1 MKTFMADTR
10 ADVVIVGAGPT
21 GLALAAELQ
30 RLGTRALLVD
40 KLSTSENTSRATVVH
55 ARTLEVLEPLG
66 ISQQLID
73 RGLVLHKARMHEG
86 DTVRAHLTFD
96 GLDTAYSFIL
106 VCTQDQT
113 EDVLTTR
120 LRELGGAEIRAI
132 EVTAIEAD
140 DTGATATYVAGGVLI
155 QDVHAKW
162 LVGCDGMHS
171 IVRQSAGIGF
181 EGGNYDENFVLADV
195 EMETPL
201 GRENLDL
208 FFSREGL
215 LLIVPLPHDRYRI
228 IATVPEAPS
237 APSLEDVQQIL
248 DARGPQQQRCH
259 VTGVVWSSRFRVQH
273 RVADQLRKGRVLL
286 CGDAAHVHSP
296 AGGQGMNTGIQD
308 AISLAPVL
316 HAAVTTGD
324 ESGFAEWEK
333 KRLAIARTVVS
344 TTDKMTRV
352 AASDSALSHL
362 VRNIV
367 MGAVEHST
375 TLQHALAERLSE
387 IDNR

>member
-1 MKTFMADTR
+1 MADTK

-30 RLGTRALLVD
+30 RLGTHALLVD
-40 KLSTSENTSRATVVH
+40 KHASGLGTSRATVVH

-73 RGLVLHKARMHEG
+73 RGLILHNARMREG
-86 DTVRAHLTFD
+86 DTVRAHISFD
-96 GLDTAYSFIL
+96 GLDTAYSYML

-113 EDVLTTR
+113 EEVLTKR
-120 LRELGGAEIRAI
+120 LRALGGAEIRAV
-132 EVTAIEAD
+132 EVTELEPD
-140 DTGATATYVAGGVLI
+140 DDGVTATYVAGGVLI
-155 QDVHAKW
+155 QDVRAKW
-162 LVGCDGMHS
+162 LVGCDGIHS
-171 IVRQSAGIGF
+171 TVRRAAGIGF

-201 GRENLDL
+201 GRDAMDL
-208 FFSREGL
+208 FFSPEGL
-215 LLIVPLPHDRYRI
+215 VLIVPLPHDRYRV

-237 APSLEDVQQIL
+237 APSMDDMQKIL
-248 DARGPQQQRCH
+248 DARGPQQQKCR
-259 VTGVVWSSRFRVQH
+259 VTGIVWSSRYCIQH
-273 RVADQLRKGRVLL
+273 RVATQLRKGRMLI

-308 AISLAPVL
+308 AVSLAQVL
-316 HAAVTTGD
+316 HTAVTTGD

-333 KRLAIARTVVS
+333 KRLAIARSVVK
-344 TTDKMTRV
+344 TTDIMTKV
-352 AASDSALSHL
+352 AASDSSLSHL
-362 VRNIV
+362 LRNLV

-375 TLQHALAERLSE
+375 PLQHAMAERLSE

>member
-1 MKTFMADTR
+1 MADTR

-30 RLGTRALLVD
+30 RLGTPALLVD
-40 KLSTSENTSRATVVH
+40 KASTRQDTSRATVVH

-73 RGLVLHKARMHEG
+73 RGLVLHTARMHEG
-86 DTVRAHLTFD
+86 DTVRAHVTFD
-96 GLDTAYSFIL
+96 GLNTAYSYIL

-113 EDVLTTR
+113 EEVLIRR

-132 EVTAIEAD
+132 EVTEIRPDED
-140 DTGATATYVAGGVLI
+140 GVTATYVAGGVLI
-155 QDVHAKW
+155 QDVRAKW

-171 IVRQSAGIGF
+171 TVRQAAGIGF

-195 EMETPL
+195 EMESPL
-201 GRENLDL
+201 GRDAMDM
-208 FFSREGL
+208 FFSPEGI
-215 LLIVPLPHDRYRI
+215 LLIVPLPRDRYRV

-237 APSLEDVQQIL
+237 APSMEDMQKIL
-248 DARGPQQQRCH
+248 DARGPQGQRCR
-259 VTGVVWSSRFRVQH
+259 VTGMVWSSRYRLQH
-273 RVADQLRKGRVLL
+273 RIATQLRKGRVLV

-308 AISLAPVL
+308 AISLAQVL
-316 HAAVTTGD
+316 HTAVTAGD
-324 ESGFAEWEK
+324 ESGFADWEK
-333 KRLAIARTVVS
+333 KRLDIARSVVK
-344 TTDKMTRV
+344 TTDMMTRV
-352 AASDSALSHL
+352 ATSDSSLSHF
-362 VRNIV
+362 VRNLAL
-367 MGAVEHST
+367 GALEHST

>member
-1 MKTFMADTR
+1 MADTK

-21 GLALAAELQ
+21 GMALAAELQ

-40 KLSTSENTSRATVVH
+40 KHSSGLDTSRATVVH

-73 RGLVLHKARMHEG
+73 RGLILHTARMHEG
-86 DTVRAHLTFD
+86 DTVRAHISFD
-96 GLDTAYSFIL
+96 GLDTAYSYML

-113 EDVLTTR
+113 EQVLTRR

-132 EVTAIEAD
+132 EVTQLEPD
-140 DTGATATYVAGGVLI
+140 DDGVTATYVAGGVLI
-155 QDVHAKW
+155 QDVRAKW

-171 IVRQSAGIGF
+171 TVRQAAGIGF

-195 EMETPL
+195 EMEYPL
-201 GRENLDL
+201 GRDAMDL
-208 FFSREGL
+208 FFSPEGL
-215 LLIVPLPHDRYRI
+215 VLIVPLPHDRFRV

-237 APSLEDVQQIL
+237 APSIDDIQKIL
-248 DARGPQQQRCH
+248 DARRPQEEKCR
-259 VTGVVWSSRFRVQH
+259 VTGMVWSSRYRIQH
-273 RVADQLRKGRVLL
+273 RVAMQLRKGRMLI

-308 AISLAPVL
+308 AVSLAQVL
-316 HAAVTTGD
+316 HTAVTTGD
-324 ESGFAEWEK
+324 ESGFEEWEK
-333 KRLAIARTVVS
+333 KRLAIARSVVK
-344 TTDKMTRV
+344 TTDLMTKV
-352 AASDSALSHL
+352 AASDSAVSHL
-362 VRNIV
+362 VRNFV

-375 TLQHALAERLSE
+375 TLQHAIAERLSE
-387 IDNR
+387 IDNK